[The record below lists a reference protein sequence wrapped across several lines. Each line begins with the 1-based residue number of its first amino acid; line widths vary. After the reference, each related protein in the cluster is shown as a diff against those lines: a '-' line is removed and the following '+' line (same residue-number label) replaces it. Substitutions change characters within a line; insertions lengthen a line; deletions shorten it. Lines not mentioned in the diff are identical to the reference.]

1 VLPLNASLGRG
12 HKLMPEEATT
22 PDLVE
27 LVRRVREAVNRRDFD
42 AVEGFYAPDAIYR
55 GTEIGM
61 FEGAAAIRGL
71 LEDFVSSYQEFH
83 AEAEEI
89 SDIGNGV
96 TFGVTIFK
104 GRLVGGSGQLQ
115 LRFPSV
121 IVWTHGLIERQTDYM
136 DIDAA
141 RAAAERLAE
150 ERG

>member
-1 VLPLNASLGRG
+1 MS
-12 HKLMPEEATT
+12 EDATA

-27 LVRRVREAVNRRDFD
+27 LLRRVREAINRRDFD
-42 AVEGFYAPDAIYR
+42 AVEGFYASDAAYR
-55 GTEIGM
+55 GTEIGS

-71 LEDFVSSYQEFH
+71 LEDFLSAYREFH
-83 AEAEEI
+83 AETEEV

-104 GRLVGGSGQLQ
+104 RRLVGGRGQLQ

-121 IVWTHGLIERQTDYM
+121 IVWTHGLIQSQTDYM
-136 DIDAA
+136 DIDEA